1 VPEGVSAVRNLAV
14 ALGIGLL
21 IGLER
26 ERVKGS
32 GPARAPAGIR
42 TFALAALAGGVSLL
56 LGVPGIFLVTAAF
69 VAAVAVLGYVR
80 SRAKDPGLTTEVALV
95 VTVLLGG
102 LAMSQPALAA
112 GLAALVTILLAARTR
127 LHRFVRHVLTADEV
141 HDGLVFAAAALVVL
155 PLAPDRA
162 LGPLGVL
169 NPRTLWRLVVLV
181 MAVGGAGYVAVRL
194 LGARRGLPLS
204 GFASGFISSAAAIGA
219 LGARAR
225 REPGLCRAAV
235 AGAVLSTVATVVQMV
250 IVLSATSTAV
260 LRALTGPLVLAGL
273 AAAGYGAFAALK
285 SARGGGD
292 AHPTPG
298 RAFDLRAAL
307 LYTVTLAAILA
318 ASAGLTSW
326 LGSRGLLL
334 ATSVAGFADAHAPA
348 IAVASLVQSGHGTA
362 QDAVLPIL
370 AGFTTN
376 SVTKMVLAATAGGR
390 AFALR
395 TIPGLLLVVAAA
407 WLGTLLPLPK

>member
-1 VPEGVSAVRNLAV
+1 VPEGLAPVRNLAV

-56 LGVPGIFLVTAAF
+56 IGVPGIFLVTAAF

-80 SRAKDPGLTTEVALV
+80 SRSPDPGLTTEVALV

-112 GLAALVTILLAARTR
+112 GLAALVTILLASRTR
-127 LHRFVRHVLTADEV
+127 LHRFVRNVLTADEV

-162 LGPLGVL
+162 LRPLGVL
-169 NPRTLWRLVVLV
+169 NPRTLWRLVVIV

-204 GFASGFISSAAAIGA
+204 GFASGFISSAATIGA

-235 AGAVLSTVATVVQMV
+235 AGAVLSTVATVIQMA
-250 IVLSATSTAV
+250 IVLAATSTAV
-260 LRALTGPLVLAGL
+260 VRALAGPLVLAGL
-273 AAAGYGAFAALK
+273 VAAGYGAFAALK
-285 SARGGGD
+285 NAKGGGD
-292 AHPTPG
+292 AHAAPG

-307 LYTVTLAAILA
+307 LYTLTLAAILS

-348 IAVASLVQSGHGTA
+348 IAVASLVESGHGTA

-407 WLGTLLPLPK
+407 WLGTLLAF

>member
-1 VPEGVSAVRNLAV
+1 VPEGLAPVRNLAV

-56 LGVPGIFLVTAAF
+56 IGVPGIFLVTAAF

-80 SRAKDPGLTTEVALV
+80 SRSPDPGLTTEVALV

-112 GLAALVTILLAARTR
+112 GLAALVTILLASRTR
-127 LHRFVRHVLTADEV
+127 LHRFVRNVLTADEV

-169 NPRTLWRLVVLV
+169 NPRTLWRLVVIV

-204 GFASGFISSAAAIGA
+204 GFASGFISSAATIGA

-235 AGAVLSTVATVVQMV
+235 AGAVLSTVATVIQMA
-250 IVLSATSTAV
+250 IVLAATSTAV
-260 LRALTGPLVLAGL
+260 VRALAGPLVLAGL
-273 AAAGYGAFAALK
+273 VAAGYGAFAALK
-285 SARGGGD
+285 NAKGGGD
-292 AHPTPG
+292 AHAAPG

-307 LYTVTLAAILA
+307 LYTLTLAAILS

-348 IAVASLVQSGHGTA
+348 IAVASLVESGHGTA

-407 WLGTLLPLPK
+407 WLGTLLAF